1 MASRERRWSRRG
13 FIGTAAGVAVG
24 AASGWAPR
32 VLAEGSQDALAK
44 PALALSDLKTSGPLD
59 EAYWWKVRSQFNIVD
74 GMTFMNN
81 GTEGP
86 VPRVVTE
93 ANERVFR
100 EIAEDPSNNYRREE
114 VDVVRGADRRSSS
127 ARPLTKSRSPA
138 APPRG

>member
-1 MASRERRWSRRG
+1 MANRDSGWSRRG
-13 FIGTAAGVAVG
+13 FIGSTAGAAIG
-24 AASGWAPR
+24 AASGWVPR
-32 VLAEGSQDALAK
+32 VFAQGTQDALAK
-44 PALALSDLKTSGPLD
+44 PALGLAELKASGPLD

-86 VPRVVTE
+86 VPRLVTE

-114 VDVVRGADRRSSS
+114 VD
-127 ARPLTKSRSPA
+127 KE
-138 APPRG
+138 